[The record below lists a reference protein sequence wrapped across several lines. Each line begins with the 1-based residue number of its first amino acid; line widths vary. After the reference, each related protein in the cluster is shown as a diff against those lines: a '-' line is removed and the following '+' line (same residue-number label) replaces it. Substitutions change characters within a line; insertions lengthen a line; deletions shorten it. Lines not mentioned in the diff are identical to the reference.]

1 MPYQLVIVCIECKLN
16 ANEKSI
22 ARERKRKRKNI
33 VKRRVGARTT
43 AGLISG
49 ASATATA
56 VFKPQLF
63 KLQPFKV
70 VISIIGY

>member
-1 MPYQLVIVCIECKLN
+1 MQMKKVLQEI
-16 ANEKSI
+16 EKS
-22 ARERKRKRKNI
+22 KTKNI
-33 VKRRVGARTT
+33 GKRRVSPRTLARF
-43 AGLISG
+43 ISG